1 MSILYINFSLTKMKK
16 STHSGIILFIIN
28 FSWSENNMTLGQRLK
43 ICREN
48 LGWNQQQAA
57 NKIGISKNTLS
68 NYERDLQR
76 PRYVYFE
83 KNQ

>member
-1 MSILYINFSLTKMKK
+1 
-16 STHSGIILFIIN
+16 
-28 FSWSENNMTLGQRLK
+28 MTLGQRLK